1 METCTM
7 PRVLSV
13 MPTALTE
20 GSPPLEART
29 VYAMAL
35 AISRFLLERFTLY
48 AMSGRRAPTMVAPA
62 VRCSFASPKSG
73 AHSGFIRIRSASSS
87 RQREEHTSELQS
99 QSNLVCRLLLEKK
112 KKKKYKSS
120 IKTQH
125 WNKKTTVLL
134 EL

>member
-35 AISRFLLERFTLY
+35 AISDRKSTRLNSSHVRISY
-48 AMSGRRAPTMVAPA
+48 AVF
-62 VRCSFASPKSG
+62 C
-73 AHSGFIRIRSASSS
+73 
-87 RQREEHTSELQS
+87 L
-99 QSNLVCRLLLEKK
+99 KK
-112 KKKKYKSS
+112 KKKRQHQRQVRISNHTFSLKTQCISAHYIIESISRSS
-120 IKTQH
+120 ID
-125 WNKKTTVLL
+125 
-134 EL
+134 